1 MCWFGAGV
9 FFKCIC
15 YNSIAMNIL
24 PDKRDW
30 LVIWSINWSIA
41 YNVLV
46 DQMIDGKIDI
56 IDLTNE
62 WLNR

>member
-1 MCWFGAGV
+1 
-9 FFKCIC
+9 
-15 YNSIAMNIL
+15 MNIL

-46 DQMIDGKIDI
+46 DKMIDGKIGI
-56 IDLTNE
+56 LDLTNE

>member
-1 MCWFGAGV
+1 
-9 FFKCIC
+9 
-15 YNSIAMNIL
+15 MNIL

-46 DQMIDGKIDI
+46 DQMIDGKIDS

>member
-1 MCWFGAGV
+1 
-9 FFKCIC
+9 
-15 YNSIAMNIL
+15 MNIL